1 MDAVAVISASG
12 KPLMPTNPMRARKL
26 IKKGKAVIYKYRPLF
41 TIRLTERTDG
51 DIQTIEY
58 CCDTGYQHIGLSI
71 KSRKHEYVNE
81 RRDLLPNETE
91 RHNDSRKYRKARRRR
106 KLRHRACR
114 RDNRHDNQ
122 ICKDGYAPSIRNK
135 RDQHISLYRSYTEI
149 LPVER
154 AVFEMGQFDTQVLKA
169 IEKGEPLPQGK
180 DYQHGERYG
189 YATLREEVFARDD
202 YTCICCGKNAFKDK
216 RILCVHHLGFRI
228 GDRTNRLANLATVCT
243 KCHTPKNHQP
253 KGKLYNLKPE
263 LKDFKGATFMTMV
276 RWDMLDKLKVV
287 SKDIQVDVTYGAA
300 TKEAR
305 RDLKI
310 KKSHANDAYCMGSF
324 HPSHRTDLKRYEKC
338 RRNNRVLSKFY
349 DATYIDIRDGK
360 KKKANALG
368 CNRTKRRESRR
379 SEKNERIYRGEKVS
393 KGRIV
398 LRTKRVVIR
407 PGDIVYVGK
416 KKYIVASSK
425 NLGKQLK
432 LADGSLLTTSKVTKI
447 IHCGGWKTVT
457 L

>member
-81 RRDLLPNETE
+81 QRDLLPNETE

-189 YATLREEVFARDD
+189 YATLREAVFARDD
-202 YTCICCGKNAFKDK
+202 YTCICCGKNSFKDK

-263 LKDFKGATFMTMV
+263 LKDFKSSAI
-276 RWDMLDKLKVV
+276 
-287 SKDIQVDVTYGAA
+287 S
-300 TKEAR
+300 
-305 RDLKI
+305 
-310 KKSHANDAYCMGSF
+310 
-324 HPSHRTDLKRYEKC
+324 
-338 RRNNRVLSKFY
+338 
-349 DATYIDIRDGK
+349 
-360 KKKANALG
+360 
-368 CNRTKRRESRR
+368 
-379 SEKNERIYRGEKVS
+379 
-393 KGRIV
+393 
-398 LRTKRVVIR
+398 LRK
-407 PGDIVYVGK
+407 
-416 KKYIVASSK
+416 
-425 NLGKQLK
+425 
-432 LADGSLLTTSKVTKI
+432 KI
-447 IHCGGWKTVT
+447 ILMKIFNLKKIVFIMRMDIK

>member
-1 MDAVAVISASG
+1 
-12 KPLMPTNPMRARKL
+12 
-26 IKKGKAVIYKYRPLF
+26 
-41 TIRLTERTDG
+41 
-51 DIQTIEY
+51 
-58 CCDTGYQHIGLSI
+58 
-71 KSRKHEYVNE
+71 
-81 RRDLLPNETE
+81 
-91 RHNDSRKYRKARRRR
+91 
-106 KLRHRACR
+106 
-114 RDNRHDNQ
+114 
-122 ICKDGYAPSIRNK
+122 
-135 RDQHISLYRSYTEI
+135 
-149 LPVER
+149 
-154 AVFEMGQFDTQVLKA
+154 
-169 IEKGEPLPQGK
+169 
-180 DYQHGERYG
+180 
-189 YATLREEVFARDD
+189 
-202 YTCICCGKNAFKDK
+202 
-216 RILCVHHLGFRI
+216 
-228 GDRTNRLANLATVCT
+228 
-243 KCHTPKNHQP
+243 
-253 KGKLYNLKPE
+253 
-263 LKDFKGATFMTMV
+263 MTMV
-276 RWDMLDKLKVV
+276 RWDMLDKLKAV
-287 SKDIQVDVTYGAA
+287 SKDIRVDVTYGAA

-398 LRTKRVVIR
+398 LRTKRAVIR